1 MPEGLDNA
9 KAPRGNYRVFCVFER
24 LIGIGACAHCLGEK
38 QKSRLNAPMDQAKED
53 LRLST
58 SSGQRNGHDVIM
70 SDLERRV
77 DGTRAAAL
85 GGEAGEI
92 A

>member
-1 MPEGLDNA
+1 
-9 KAPRGNYRVFCVFER
+9 
-24 LIGIGACAHCLGEK
+24 
-38 QKSRLNAPMDQAKED
+38 MDQAKED

-58 SSGQRNGHDVIM
+58 PSGQRNGHDVIM

-85 GGEAGEI
+85 GGVAGEI

>member
-1 MPEGLDNA
+1 MIA
-9 KAPRGNYRVFCVFER
+9 
-24 LIGIGACAHCLGEK
+24 ISACAHCLREK
-38 QKSRLNAPMDQAKED
+38 QQSRLNAPMDQAKED

-58 SSGQRNGHDVIM
+58 PSGQRNGHDAIM

-77 DGTRAAAL
+77 DETRTAAL
-85 GGEAGEI
+85 GDEAGEI

>member
-1 MPEGLDNA
+1 
-9 KAPRGNYRVFCVFER
+9 
-24 LIGIGACAHCLGEK
+24 LGEK